1 MNQKDRNNIG
11 RFRRFSLITIIAVYA
26 LIFVGGVVRSTGSG
40 MGCPDWPKCFGSFV
54 PPTDV
59 SQLPENYQ
67 DIYLAKRVEKNHR
80 FVEMLDALGFQKK
93 AREIENDKSILIE
106 GEFNPVKT
114 WIEYGNRLLGATIG
128 LLIIG
133 TYIYSLKLWKLEK
146 AIVVISFFNIIL
158 VVFQGWIGSIVVSTN
173 LLPWMITVHMVLAL
187 LLVCLLLYVHYRSKK
202 LAYKTKPQ
210 TEKANSLFWTMVV
223 AFVLMNI
230 QIVLGTQVREQ
241 VDIVAMK
248 FGDMFRS
255 TWVEHLGSSFLVH
268 RSYSL
273 LLLLIHLYFIYVV
286 YKYTSRDSHIFKWS
300 QWLVLVIVF
309 AIVTGMAMAYFGI
322 PAFLQPVHLL
332 LGSLIIGVQFVIL
345 LQLYDQKRISLN

>member
-133 TYIYSLKLWKLEK
+133 TYI
-146 AIVVISFFNIIL
+146 
-158 VVFQGWIGSIVVSTN
+158 
-173 LLPWMITVHMVLAL
+173 
-187 LLVCLLLYVHYRSKK
+187 
-202 LAYKTKPQ
+202 
-210 TEKANSLFWTMVV
+210 
-223 AFVLMNI
+223 
-230 QIVLGTQVREQ
+230 
-241 VDIVAMK
+241 
-248 FGDMFRS
+248 
-255 TWVEHLGSSFLVH
+255 
-268 RSYSL
+268 
-273 LLLLIHLYFIYVV
+273 
-286 YKYTSRDSHIFKWS
+286 
-300 QWLVLVIVF
+300 
-309 AIVTGMAMAYFGI
+309 
-322 PAFLQPVHLL
+322 
-332 LGSLIIGVQFVIL
+332 
-345 LQLYDQKRISLN
+345 